1 MQEQKIETCWN
12 KLARIVP
19 TIVFCLI
26 GAILILLVWNGKFVF
41 GSEPGGW
48 TYRYFQEETSI
59 LFWVPIVAL
68 LLIGALVF
76 AGTHFIRRHEKTTL
90 LVSLLAAIAVEILI
104 NSLYPVGVY
113 DIINS
118 TIANS
123 FYPVSL
129 RYSAVEFLR
138 SFSSIVGDL
147 PLHARTNMPGKVL
160 FFHLLGLFTHNP
172 RLLAYLV
179 ISVSTLGGLITY
191 AICRRLFHDRI
202 IAFYAFV
209 LYCLVPSKLV
219 FFPILNTVTP
229 LFILVCLYL
238 LILFINEKR
247 WIFLVLLGISL
258 YALVLFEP
266 SPLMTGLIFVAVL
279 INALGQKTLPPKDLI
294 KVVAIPAAAFFAVYG
309 IMRLAFSFDL
319 FTMFAYM
326 LKDAAAFNVGAE
338 RGYWVWVLENSK
350 EFIYGVGTPVG
361 LIFLLNLVLSFT
373 KKESHEGGLRS
384 WSMEKWFSL
393 SLLATYL
400 VVLLL
405 GINRGETTRLWIYL
419 AVFFQIP
426 TAVYMGKSV
435 KNHWLFFLLAATM
448 AVQAMAALQRVNFII
463 P

>member
-1 MQEQKIETCWN
+1 MQEQKNETRCYR
-12 KLARIVP
+12 LARFVP
-19 TIVFCLI
+19 AVAFCLI
-26 GAILILLVWNGKFVF
+26 GAILILLVWNGKFIF

-48 TYRYFQEETSI
+48 TFRYFQEETSV
-59 LFWVPIVAL
+59 LFWVPIATI
-68 LLIGALVF
+68 LLIGTLVF
-76 AGTHFIRRHEKTTL
+76 GGVHFIQRYEKITL
-90 LVSLLAAIAVEILI
+90 GVGFLIAIAIEILI

-138 SFSSIVGDL
+138 SFSDIVGDL

-160 FFHLLGLFTHNP
+160 FFYLLGLFTHNP

-179 ISVSTLGGLITY
+179 ISVSTLGGLVTY
-191 AICRRLFHDRI
+191 AICRRLFQDRI

-209 LYCLVPSKLV
+209 LYCLVPSKLI

-238 LILFINEKR
+238 LVLYLDKKH
-247 WIFLVLLGISL
+247 WGFLALLGVSL

-266 SPLMTGLIFVAVL
+266 SPLATGLIFVAVL
-279 INALGQKTLPPKDLI
+279 INGLARKALQPKDLVKI
-294 KVVAIPAAAFFAVYG
+294 VVIPATVFFALYG

-319 FTMFAYM
+319 FSMFAYM
-326 LKDAAAFNVGAE
+326 LKDAASFNVGAE
-338 RGYWVWVLENSK
+338 RGYWIWVLENSK
-350 EFIYGVGTPVG
+350 EFLYGAGVPIV
-361 LIFLLNLVLSFT
+361 LIFLLNLVLLFT
-373 KKESHEGGLRS
+373 KKGEPENGKHF
-384 WSMEKWFSL
+384 WCMEKWFSV
-393 SLLATYL
+393 SLLVTYL
-400 VVLLL
+400 AVLFL

-419 AVFFQIP
+419 AAFFQIP
-426 TAVYMGKSV
+426 AAVYLGKKV
-435 KNHWLFFLLAATM
+435 RHHWLFFIVAATM
-448 AVQAMAALQRVNFII
+448 AMQAMVALQRVNFII